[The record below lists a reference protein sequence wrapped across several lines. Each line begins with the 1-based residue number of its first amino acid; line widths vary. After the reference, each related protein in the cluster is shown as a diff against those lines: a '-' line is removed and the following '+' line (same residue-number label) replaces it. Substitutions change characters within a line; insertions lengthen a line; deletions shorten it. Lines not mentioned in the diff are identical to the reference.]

1 MPAYRSRQDRRLD
14 DAVAD
19 DDHGIVDPAE
29 GVVQDKLTRPPVFI
43 DAFPRLRPRQHSCQR
58 ARCKDNEA
66 EALPIQNAYPQIAAS
81 TESTRQA
88 VPSVRGVRGPAARQ
102 HKMLSNSFAA
112 ERNNVVGTTHYLQGN
127 HE

>member
-66 EALPIQNAYPQIAAS
+66 ETLPIQMRTRKIAAS
-81 TESTRQA
+81 TGIHETSGLMRW
-88 VPSVRGVRGPAARQ
+88 VRGPAAP
-102 HKMLSNSFAA
+102 HDS
-112 ERNNVVGTTHYLQGN
+112 T
-127 HE
+127 